1 MNKAGLKRKFNVNNV
16 RALEALKKRLELVE
30 GELEA
35 GNDNKDI
42 VKELYEIG
50 YKLAYLGAIKV
61 SEAKIH
67 YKQTIDLL
75 KNN

>member
-50 YKLAYLGAIKV
+50 YKLAYLGAIKI

-67 YKQTIDLL
+67 
-75 KNN
+75 